1 MNNLKVDTII
11 FEGIDKTGKDTI
23 IKYVNTLCKYK
34 YAVYQRGAISNTVYN
49 KIYNRDSFVYSIKP
63 NTLYVLLEADI
74 NDLNVRF
81 KINNE
86 PNIDIPLHLQV
97 FNETFTEMT
106 EGCPRLY
113 FNTSKMNIYD
123 IAKCIVDTMEQLNN

>member
-11 FEGIDKTGKDTI
+11 FEGIDKTGKDTL
-23 IKYVNTLCKYK
+23 IKYVNTLCKSK
-34 YAVYQRGAISNTVYN
+34 YALYQRGAISNIVYN
-49 KIYNRDSFVYSIKP
+49 KIYNRELFNYNVKP
-63 NTLYVLLEADI
+63 NSLYVLLEADI
-74 NDLNVRF
+74 DDLLIRF

-113 FNTSKMNIYD
+113 INTSTMSVYQ
-123 IAKCIVDTMEQLNN
+123 IAKMIVDKIEQLNS